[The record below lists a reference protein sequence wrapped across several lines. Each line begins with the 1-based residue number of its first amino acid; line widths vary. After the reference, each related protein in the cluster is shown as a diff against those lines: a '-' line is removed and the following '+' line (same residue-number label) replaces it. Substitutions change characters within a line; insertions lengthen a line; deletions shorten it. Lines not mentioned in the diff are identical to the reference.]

1 MEASR
6 PSVGGRTTWYE
17 TVEQLQADLDKYLE
31 TYNCQR
37 THQGYRLKGR
47 TPAAALAEALGRP
60 VEDLLL
66 LLSAPK
72 EDAVST
78 AA

>member
-1 MEASR
+1 MSASAR
-6 PSVGGRTTWYE
+6 AGRTIWYE
-17 TVEQLQADLDKYLE
+17 TGEQLQAHLDKYLE

-37 THQGYRLKGR
+37 THQGYRLKASM
-47 TPAAALAEALGRP
+47 PAAALAEALGRP

-72 EDAVST
+72 
-78 AA
+78 